1 MLNGPDSSPAG
12 GNKHLQLWS
21 SGTGRTG
28 QPVWRHTSHDRY
40 TTVNRKQ
47 GIGCFAKRVL
57 KVSGSAV
64 PAETRSPLR
73 GCRFQ
78 HETAAAQPKTLQ
90 HSPPARQRAGIKPFQ
105 LVQRRHRSGVELLN
119 IPQRCIVG
127 MTRTQARWRR
137 RREGKTDG
145 RKVGHDVEKVL
156 KFQQLSLK
164 PLSLASK

>member
-1 MLNGPDSSPAG
+1 MLNGPGASPAG

-28 QPVWRHTSHDRY
+28 QSVWRHTSHDRY
-40 TTVNRKQ
+40 TAVNRKQ

-64 PAETRSPLR
+64 PAETRSPLK

-78 HETAAAQPKTLQ
+78 HETAAAQPKTPQ

-105 LVQRRHRSGVELLN
+105 LALVWSSSTS
-119 IPQRCIVG
+119 PQRCIVS
-127 MTRTQARWRR
+127 MTRTQARRRR

-156 KFQQLSLK
+156 EFQQLSLK